1 MFSLTELEHCVI
13 KGFLSRP
20 HPHAVK
26 KGHIP
31 MKLPSDA
38 DDHYS
43 YSITIPAAPSPEG
56 GTGST
61 SADNRIHFLL
71 NNGSLT
77 CPSKIYIMKPMSY
90 NKICMDACQAYLA
103 DAVNVDVRRWSVM
116 LPRIFDI
123 YRNDFGED
131 NVSILLQC
139 KKLVEFSIQNEIQD
153 VIVAAKNASSVNI
166 KFHKNLCESRKNLE
180 VIDTV

>member
-1 MFSLTELEHCVI
+1 
-13 KGFLSRP
+13 
-20 HPHAVK
+20 
-26 KGHIP
+26 

-38 DDHYS
+38 DDHYG
-43 YSITIPAAPSPEG
+43 YSITPPSAPASEG
-56 GTGST
+56 T
-61 SADNRIHFLL
+61 SSAAFDNRIHFLL

-77 CPSKIYIMKPMSY
+77 CPSKIFIMKPQCY

-103 DAVNVDVRRWSVM
+103 DTVNVDVRRWSVL

-153 VIVAAKNASSVNI
+153 VIVAAKHATSVNI